1 MKSAVWSGHPAGLVS
16 SIAEMEGRKEGRKI
30 LFGRKLV
37 ITFENFV
44 LKAELIF
51 WLNISEGWGGAL

>member
-51 WLNISEGWGGAL
+51 LVKNLGGWWGAL

>member
-16 SIAEMEGRKEGRKI
+16 SIAEMEGRKI

-51 WLNISEGWGGAL
+51 LVKNLGGWWGAL